1 MLPQF
6 LLCEKAQEK
15 YPKAFPST
23 SQEQVLDHFGLDF
36 E

>member
-6 LLCEKAQEK
+6 PPCEKVQENH
-15 YPKAFPST
+15 PKAFPST
-23 SQEQVLDHFGLDF
+23 SQEQVLNHFGLDF